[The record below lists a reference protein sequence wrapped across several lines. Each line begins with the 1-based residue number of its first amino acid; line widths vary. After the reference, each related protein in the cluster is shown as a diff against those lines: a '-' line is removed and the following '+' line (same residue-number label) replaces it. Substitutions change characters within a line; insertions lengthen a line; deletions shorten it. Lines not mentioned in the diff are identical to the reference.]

1 MTEKGVE
8 VRRGGRITVTCQEAV
23 RVFCCR
29 RNDSELTSG
38 PSNAKSIISLIAL
51 PVGYKMNLLLRL
63 SWSELKILP
72 GGG

>member
-38 PSNAKSIISLIAL
+38 PSNAKSISSDHEQPTTTYPLHHQT
-51 PVGYKMNLLLRL
+51 
-63 SWSELKILP
+63 
-72 GGG
+72 